1 MSTILVQDIYIH
13 NNLSGVLIVVYELD
27 LTSIPSLVEI
37 RVKNKKPRQVNKPL
51 VFFFLL
57 TMRFICGTYVYVPK
71 ANSKIIIPSVVNWEQ
86 LNMFSRSV
94 LEQLVEVLIFVLCT
108 DLLRVMYLE
117 VPLTHGITYGE
128 FDAIESLNL

>member
-51 VFFFLL
+51 VFYFFAHYEIYLWY
-57 TMRFICGTYVYVPK
+57 ICICPK
-71 ANSKIIIPSVVNWEQ
+71 GQ
-86 LNMFSRSV
+86 
-94 LEQLVEVLIFVLCT
+94 
-108 DLLRVMYLE
+108 
-117 VPLTHGITYGE
+117 
-128 FDAIESLNL
+128 